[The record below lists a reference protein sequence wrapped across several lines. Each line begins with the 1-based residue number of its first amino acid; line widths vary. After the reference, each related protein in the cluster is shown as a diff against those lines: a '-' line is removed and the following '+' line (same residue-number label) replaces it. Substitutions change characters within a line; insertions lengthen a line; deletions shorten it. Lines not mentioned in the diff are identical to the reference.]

1 MNPWRGLKNIPRNI
15 WLLAF
20 TTLINRS
27 GTMVLPYLVLY
38 MTEKIRVSPAEAGL
52 VLAFYG
58 AGGLITAP
66 FVGKLSDR
74 IGALRIMKFSLVATG
89 IMLFMFSFV
98 TNYYLILFI
107 TLVWSVIN
115 ESFRPANLSFISK
128 EVLPEQRKTSF
139 ALNRLAIN
147 LGMSIGPVVGGFLA
161 ALNFSFLFYVD
172 GITSL
177 IAGTF
182 LILSHIRPEK
192 ETRAIKEKLTETESV
207 SSAKH
212 HSVFRDKKFLIYMIA
227 LIPVEMVFF
236 QHIGALPL
244 YLVRDLKFV
253 ESTFGMLMAI
263 NTVIIIFIE
272 VPLNNFMARWDDRKL
287 IAVGAL
293 LCGLGYGL
301 MVLSSSILLIIF
313 TVVVWTFGEMIFF
326 PSSASYIAEI
336 SPEAKRGEYM
346 GYFQMTFSFSMMLGP
361 WLGTI
366 VLDNFGA
373 NVLWIGAF
381 IFGSF
386 STGVFL
392 KHGDKSSKTH

>member
-1 MNPWRGLKNIPRNI
+1 MNPWRGLQNIPRNI

-38 MTEKIRVSPAEAGL
+38 MTEKIRVGPAEAGL

-74 IGALRIMKFSLVATG
+74 IGALRIMKFSLIATG
-89 IMLFMFSFV
+89 IMLFMFSFI

-147 LGMSIGPVVGGFLA
+147 LGMSIGPVIGGFLA

-177 IAGTF
+177 IAGVF
-182 LILSHIRPEK
+182 LIFSHIKPES
-192 ETRAIKEKLTETESV
+192 EIKDAEEKLTKTKSV
-207 SSAKH
+207 SPAKYQ
-212 HSVFRDKKFLIYMIA
+212 SVFHDKKFLIYMLA
-227 LIPVEMVFF
+227 LIPAEMVFF

-272 VPLNNFMARWDDRKL
+272 VPLNNFMARWDERKL

-301 MVLSSSILLIIF
+301 MILSSSILLIIF

-373 NVLWIGAF
+373 SVLWLSAF
-381 IFGSF
+381 GFGLLSMLIFQRKGGNS
-386 STGVFL
+386 L
-392 KHGDKSSKTH
+392 KTN